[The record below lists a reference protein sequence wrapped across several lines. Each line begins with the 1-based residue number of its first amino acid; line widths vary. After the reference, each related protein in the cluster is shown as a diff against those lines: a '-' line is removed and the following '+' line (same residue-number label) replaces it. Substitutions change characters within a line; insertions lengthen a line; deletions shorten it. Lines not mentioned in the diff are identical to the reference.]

1 MARLTTNWN
10 LPTDPADLLG
20 SSGSAVTLGTS
31 YTPLA
36 TSSGV
41 DMDGDKYIVLYVYCS
56 ALGGAGRLDLQ
67 LEVSEELAG
76 DYVPVQTESV
86 SSGVSTQSDYE
97 IQKAVTGTGAALL
110 VSIPTRGIRFW
121 RIKMKADA
129 GTPAVYV
136 RYSGSG
142 GPV

>member
-20 SSGSAVTLGTS
+20 SSGSAVTLGAS

-41 DMDGDKYIVLYVYCS
+41 DMDGDKYLVLFVYCTVLS
-56 ALGGAGRLDLQ
+56 TATQLDLQ

-76 DYVPVQTESV
+76 DYVPIQTESV
-86 SSGVSTQSDYE
+86 SSGAATQSDYE
-97 IQKAVTGTGAALL
+97 IQKAVSATGAVL
-110 VSIPTRGIRFW
+110 VASIPTRGIRFW
-121 RIKMKADA
+121 RVKMKADA
-129 GTPAVYV
+129 GTPEVYV
-136 RYSGSG
+136 RYKGSG
-142 GPV
+142 GPA